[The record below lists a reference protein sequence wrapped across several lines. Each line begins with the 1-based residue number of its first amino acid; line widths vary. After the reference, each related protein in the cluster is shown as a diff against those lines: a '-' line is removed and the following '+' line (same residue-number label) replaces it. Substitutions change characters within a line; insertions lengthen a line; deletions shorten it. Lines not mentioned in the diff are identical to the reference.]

1 MKMSKIKINI
11 IDEDDYDTI
20 KRVDIK
26 EQKKEKKLKQR
37 KVYKNKKR
45 KEKQMFYTF
54 HIYLYI
60 DINNKRYGYETR

>member
-1 MKMSKIKINI
+1 MSKIKINI

-45 KEKQMFYTF
+45 KEK
-54 HIYLYI
+54 
-60 DINNKRYGYETR
+60 